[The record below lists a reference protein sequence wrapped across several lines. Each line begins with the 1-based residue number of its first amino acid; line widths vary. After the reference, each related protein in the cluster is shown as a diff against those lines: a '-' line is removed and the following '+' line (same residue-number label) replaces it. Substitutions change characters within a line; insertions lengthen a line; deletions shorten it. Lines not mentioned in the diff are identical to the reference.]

1 MGNPVVHFE
10 ICVKDMEKAHEF
22 YGQLFDWELKKD
34 AMEDYTIIEV
44 GEGGGIGG
52 GIMKAEE
59 GKFPPY
65 VAFYVSVDDL
75 EASVKKA
82 EELGATIIVPPTP
95 IPNVGRFAMF
105 NDLDGNMIGLWSK

>member
-10 ICVKDMEKAHEF
+10 ICAKDMGKAREF
-22 YGQLFDWELKKD
+22 YGKLFDWNMKHDE
-34 AMEDYTIIEV
+34 AMNYTIVEV
-44 GEGGGIGG
+44 GEGGIGG
-52 GIMKAEE
+52 GIMQAEE

-65 VAFYVSVDDL
+65 VAFYVQVDDL

-82 EELGATIIVPPTP
+82 EELGGVIICPPTP
-95 IPNVGRFAMF
+95 IPNMGRFAMF

>member
-10 ICVKDMEKAHEF
+10 ICAKDLGKARDF
-22 YGQLFDWELKKD
+22 YGKLFNWDLQHDE
-34 AMEDYTIIEV
+34 AMNYTMINV
-44 GEGGGIGG
+44 GEGGIGG
-52 GIMKAEE
+52 GIMQAEE
-59 GKFPPY
+59 GKFPAY
-65 VAFYVSVDDL
+65 VAFYVQVDDL

-95 IPNVGRFAMF
+95 IPNIGRFAMF